1 MGIISRMR
9 DISPYMLVIF
19 VVSFIVF
26 MVASDSNL
34 GTVLNSSSS
43 STNVVGIINGEEI
56 SYQEFEL
63 RVKEQ
68 ADMQRQQNPQAE
80 VDENMIRQGVWD
92 QFVEEILI
100 RQAGKAAGI
109 RVTQDEV
116 LDIMLDSPP
125 EYLTRNFT
133 DSTGKFNRQA
143 YLDVMTNPDIIAQNI
158 AAGKK
163 AGMIPQSVD
172 PAEEVAKFK
181 NSLLK
186 IEDFMYKSRLVEHFR
201 RATGTAGSIVS
212 PTFLK
217 NKYVNEGTTFD
228 FDYIQFNINSVD
240 PKSIGKPTDQ
250 ELQAEYEA
258 IKEFTKQ
265 KPARKIKYVTFPLE
279 PSKQDTLVASKKIAR
294 IQQSLTAALTP
305 AEKIAAFDQYFAEYS
320 GVQQEYQPLKK
331 LAPEVSSLLST
342 AKQGDIIGP
351 IATKGGTFLYKVDSL
366 RSGVNDL
373 VKASHIL
380 INFGT
385 NKDSSKALASQ
396 ILSRAKKGE
405 DFAALAKEYSQDN
418 GSKDRGGEY
427 DYFPKGQMVKPFE
440 DACFNNAPGSIVG
453 PVETQFGYHII
464 KVVDKI
470 SDEIKYS
477 EIMITV
483 DLTMNTKKQL
493 RRDAMSFKQQLD
505 DGQNIETLSK
515 KLKKNVVETM
525 FFDAQMPILGSQS
538 LSSFAFSNDIGSISE
553 PMELKMFGIVIA
565 QITGKR
571 EAGLVPFEDMKEQ
584 LIQKVLTKKRMKLLK
599 QRANALYD
607 KIKNSERLFAVSQI
621 DPTIEVKSVLK
632 AKNNGLVDGAGNEPV
647 LTQKAMI
654 SPLNKINP
662 PIQGESGWY
671 IYQVI
676 QRTDA
681 DMKGFSK
688 ARPELLM
695 NLTSQAASPAY
706 TQWFN
711 ALKEKA
717 EIQDNRGKLYRD

>member
-43 STNVVGIINGEEI
+43 SANVVGIINGEEI

-109 RVTQDEV
+109 KVTQDEV

-201 RATGTAGSIVS
+201 RASGTAGSIVS

-331 LAPEVSSLLST
+331 LEPEVSSLLST

-525 FFDAQMPILGSQS
+525 FFDAQLPILGSQS
-538 LSSFAFSNDIGSISE
+538 LTSFAFSNDVGSISE

-599 QRANALYD
+599 QRANALYE

-621 DPTIEVKSVLK
+621 DPTIEVKSILK

-654 SPLNKINP
+654 APLNKINS
-662 PIQGESGWY
+662 PIQGENGWY

>member
-109 RVTQDEV
+109 KVTQDEV

-351 IATKGGTFLYKVDSL
+351 IATNGGTFLYKVDSL

-654 SPLNKINP
+654 TPLNKINP
-662 PIQGESGWY
+662 PIQGEGGWY

>member
-1 MGIISRMR
+1 
-9 DISPYMLVIF
+9 MLVIF

-43 STNVVGIINGEEI
+43 SANVVGIINGEEI

-109 RVTQDEV
+109 TVTQDEV

-217 NKYVNEGTTFD
+217 NKYVNEGTSFD

-240 PKSIGKPTDQ
+240 PKDIGKPTDQ

-279 PSKQDTLVASKKIAR
+279 PSKQDTLVASKKITR

-331 LAPEVSSLLST
+331 LAPEVSTLLST

-525 FFDAQMPILGSQS
+525 YFDAQLPVLGSQS
-538 LSSFAFSNDIGSISE
+538 LTSFAFSNDVGSISE

-607 KIKNSERLFAVSQI
+607 KIRNSERLFAVSQI

-654 SPLNKINP
+654 APLNKINP